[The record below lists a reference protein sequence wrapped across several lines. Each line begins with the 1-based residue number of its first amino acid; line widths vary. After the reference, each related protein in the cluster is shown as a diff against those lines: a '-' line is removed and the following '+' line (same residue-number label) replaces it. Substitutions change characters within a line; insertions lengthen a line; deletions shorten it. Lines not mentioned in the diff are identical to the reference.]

1 MDVNLISQFIHH
13 KIILFFQI
21 KFCFCLSF
29 TKKIKKALTVACRY
43 FLRFISMPCELLD
56 TYQGNTKGRNET
68 RSRCKL
74 HQSWNVL
81 DRGVQCSNASPPQ
94 THASSNL
101 KNYFSNV
108 SKLIILAVHFV
119 KFYIFHDAFP

>member
-13 KIILFFQI
+13 KIILFFSVVSVCHLRKKLRKLWLLHVGTSFVLLACHANCWTHI
-21 KFCFCLSF
+21 KGIPRVGM
-29 TKKIKKALTVACRY
+29 K
-43 FLRFISMPCELLD
+43 
-56 TYQGNTKGRNET
+56 
-68 RSRCKL
+68 
-74 HQSWNVL
+74 H
-81 DRGVQCSNASPPQ
+81 DRGVNCTSHEMFWTGAYNVAMHPPPQ